1 MSEFLTTQGVAFQLE
16 TIVTGARKRLVLVSP
31 YLQLSQTLY
40 ERLRDADG
48 RAVKI
53 TLIYGKGTTL
63 DRDHRGALAQLDH
76 LSAYFLENLH
86 AKCYFNEARMVITS
100 MNLYEF
106 SEKTNR
112 EMGVLLTSDE
122 PAYRDAVAEV
132 KSIVA
137 ASEPVQVRSAGYG
150 GARATGRSFAG
161 VRERRP
167 PSARDDQGYC
177 IRCARRIPYEPELL
191 PYCDR
196 CGEVWSQFEN
206 PRYPEEFCHSCGRAA
221 DTSADR
227 PLCRPCYRAD
237 QSFG

>member
-16 TIVTGARKRLVLVSP
+16 TIVTGARRRLVLVSP

-53 TLIYGKGTTL
+53 TLNYGKGTVL
-63 DRDHRGALAQLDH
+63 DRDHRTALAQLNH

-137 ASEPVQVRSAGYG
+137 ASEPVQVRSAGYRG
-150 GARATGRSFAG
+150 VRASTRSIAG

-167 PSARDDQGYC
+167 PSAGDDHGYC
-177 IRCARRIPYEPELL
+177 IRCARRIPYEPEL

-237 QSFG
+237 QPFG

>member
-16 TIVTGARKRLVLVSP
+16 TIVTGARTRLVLVSP

-48 RAVKI
+48 RGVKI
-53 TLIYGKGTTL
+53 TLIYGKGTSL
-63 DRDHRGALAQLDH
+63 DRSHRSALAELDH

-122 PAYRDAVAEV
+122 PAYREAVAEV

-137 ASEPVQVRSAGYG
+137 ASESVQVRSAGYG
-150 GARATGRSFAG
+150 RAGATARSVAA
-161 VRERRP
+161 VRERRR
-167 PSARDDQGYC
+167 PSARDDRGYC
-177 IRCARRIPYEPELL
+177 IRCARAIPYEPEI

-196 CGEVWSQFEN
+196 CADMWSQFEN
-206 PRYPEEFCHSCGRAA
+206 ASYPEQVCHSCGTAA
-221 DTSADR
+221 RTTMDR
-227 PLCRPCYRAD
+227 PLCWSCYRAD
-237 QSFG
+237 QPFG